1 MEVNMELSNI
11 QKVFS
16 DYWSVRAQTYS
27 DDMSKIDMRDE
38 WKVEFIRR
46 IGQHFPDRA
55 PGDIKVLELATGHG
69 YFASILAELGLAVTA
84 VDMAP
89 GMLEVAKKNCAAFEG
104 KIIFLQMNAEELSFP
119 DNTFDVVFCRY
130 LTWLLPR
137 PELAYSEWARVL
149 APGGLLLVYDT
160 MQKKEYKPED
170 VAPSSDTKD
179 NPYRSELMARTGM
192 SQKLYDDLIDIS
204 SQLEIDYHDR
214 PEWDV
219 QVLSRFGMDASWENA
234 TYLSSLGRGQ
244 KDEEGNEEAPSPLML
259 VKGIKK

>member
-16 DYWSVRAQTYS
+16 DYWSMRAKTYS

-38 WKVEFIRR
+38 WKAEFIRR
-46 IGQHFPDRA
+46 IGQRFPDRA

-104 KIIFLQMNAEELSFP
+104 KITFLQMNAEELSFP

-137 PELAYSEWARVL
+137 PETAYSEWARVL

-234 TYLSSLGRGQ
+234 TYLSSLGRGE
-244 KDEEGNEEAPSPLML
+244 KDEEGNEKAPSPLML